1 MIPDLFIELTAILA
15 LIAIVS
21 LVLQWLKQPLILGYI
36 LVGFIVGPTVL
47 GLTHSS
53 DSIEQFGQIG
63 VALLLFLVGLRLH
76 PSMIR
81 QVGSISLLTGI
92 GQIAFTTFVGFGLA
106 SLLGFSTIT
115 ALYIAIAFTFSSTI
129 VILQLLYTK
138 NEQDTLY
145 GRIATGFMLVQDIVA
160 MIIFLFLGTATLGNS
175 LTVFTLTVIAK
186 ILLIIATI
194 YLLITHVIPKIDKY
208 FAESKQVLFLFALAV
223 CFVFSAG
230 FLLLGFSLEL
240 GALMAGILLA
250 SSPYQREIA
259 SRISTLQDFFLIM
272 FFVLLGTH
280 ITPEVLTGNWLW
292 IIVFSAFILI
302 GNPIIVMLIMRP
314 FHYTL
319 RTSFYAG
326 LTVAQ
331 ISEFSLI
338 LLALGA
344 SLGHIPNDIIG
355 PATLVGLIT
364 IFVSSYLMVNN
375 EKTFNKLEPILRI
388 LFGPDRVEEVPKE
401 DLKNDAILFGCHRL
415 GAGIVDVLEKMK
427 LDFFVV
433 DHDPVVI
440 QALEAGNVKA
450 VFGAADDISF
460 IEELPLDK
468 SKLIISTIPQLQVN
482 LTLLS
487 HLRRINKKAV
497 FLCVAYQEGDAAELY
512 KAGATY
518 VIMPPYLGRRYLVD
532 IMAENKLN
540 LHAYEKERD
549 RHHQDMHYTQERLAD
564 LE

>member
-1 MIPDLFIELTAILA
+1 MVPDLFIELTAILA
-15 LIAIVS
+15 LIALVS
-21 LVLQWLKQPLILGYI
+21 LLIQWLKQPLILGYI

-47 GLTHSS
+47 GLTQSS
-53 DSIEQFGQIG
+53 ESIEQFGQIG

-76 PSMIR
+76 PSMVR
-81 QVGSISLLTGI
+81 QVGSISLLTGL
-92 GQIAFTTFVGFGLA
+92 GQIAFTTLVGFGIA
-106 SLLGFSTIT
+106 TLLGFATTT

-160 MIIFLFLGTATLGNS
+160 MIIFLFLGTAAPGDSYTIFA
-175 LTVFTLTVIAK
+175 LTILSKIVLVVATV
-186 ILLIIATI
+186 
-194 YLLITHVIPKIDKY
+194 YLLIKHVIPKVDKY

-223 CFVFSAG
+223 CFVFAAG
-230 FLLLGFSLEL
+230 FMQLGFSLEL
-240 GALMAGILLA
+240 GALLAGVLLA

-280 ITPEVLTGNWLW
+280 ITPDVLIGNWLW
-292 IIVFSAFILI
+292 VTVFSLFILI
-302 GNPIIVMLIMRP
+302 GNPLIVMLLMRP
-314 FHYTL
+314 FNYTL

-344 SLGHIPNDIIG
+344 SLGHIPTAIIG

-364 IFVSSYLMVNN
+364 IFVSSFLMMNN
-375 EKTFNKLEPILRI
+375 EAVFKKLEPLLRMI
-388 LFGPDRVEEVPKE
+388 FGKDNIADIPKE
-401 DLKNDAILFGCHRL
+401 ALKNDAILFGCHRL
-415 GAGIVDVLEKMK
+415 GAGIVDVLEDMG

-433 DHDPVVI
+433 DQDPVVI
-440 QALEAGNVKA
+440 RALEAGNVNA

-460 IEELPLDK
+460 VETLPIENT
-468 SKLIISTIPQLQVN
+468 KLVISTIPQLQVN
-482 LTLLS
+482 LTLLNYI
-487 HLRRINKKAV
+487 RQNNKNAV
-497 FLCVAYQEGDAAELY
+497 FLAVAYQEGDAAELY

-518 VIMPPYLGRRYLVD
+518 VIIPPYLGRRYLVD
-532 IMAENKLN
+532 IMSENGLN
-540 LHAYEKERD
+540 LRAYERERD
-549 RHHQDMHYTQERLAD
+549 RHHQDMHYTQERLED

>member
-1 MIPDLFIELTAILA
+1 VVPTLFLELTAILA
-15 LIAIVS
+15 LVAIVS
-21 LVLQWLKQPLILGYI
+21 LALQWLKQPLILGYI

-76 PSMIR
+76 PSMVR

-92 GQIAFTTFVGFGLA
+92 GQILFTTFVGFGIA
-106 SLLGFSTIT
+106 TLLGFAKIT

-160 MIIFLFLGTATLGNS
+160 MIIFLFLGTGAPGDSYTIFGITILSKIVLVVAT
-175 LTVFTLTVIAK
+175 V
-186 ILLIIATI
+186 
-194 YLLITHVIPKIDKY
+194 YLLIKHVIPKIDKY
-208 FAESKQVLFLFALAV
+208 FAESKQILFLFALAV
-223 CFVFSAG
+223 CFVFAAG
-230 FLLLGFSLEL
+230 FLQLGFSLEL
-240 GALMAGILLA
+240 GALLAGVLLA

-280 ITPEVLTGNWLW
+280 ITPEVLVGNWLW
-292 IIVFSAFILI
+292 VTVFSLFILI

-344 SLGHIPNDIIG
+344 SLGHIPPEIIG

-364 IFVSSYLMVNN
+364 IFVSSYFMMNN
-375 EKTFNKLEPILRI
+375 ERVFNKIEPALRI
-388 LFGPDRVEEVPKE
+388 FFGPDRVEEVSKE
-401 DLKNDAILFGCHRL
+401 ELKNDAILFGCHRL
-415 GAGIVDVLEKMK
+415 GAGIVDVLESMD

-433 DHDPVVI
+433 DHDPMVI
-440 QALEAGNVKA
+440 RALDAGKVNS

-460 IEELPLDK
+460 VESLPID
-468 SKLIISTIPQLQVN
+468 STKLIISTIPQLQVN

-487 HLRRINKKAV
+487 FLRRNNHKAV
-497 FLCVAYQEGDAAELY
+497 FLCVAYQDGDAVELY

-532 IMAENKLN
+532 IMAENGLN
-540 LHAYEKERD
+540 LSAYEKERD
-549 RHHQDMHYTQERLAD
+549 RHHQDMHYTKERIED